1 MAEPT
6 LMLNRERRA
15 LLDDVQA
22 GRVYRSM
29 GGCDLRQVRR
39 GQNQRVDRKLREL
52 VQAGWVALDT
62 DGRTYMLTGTAP
74 RGQS

>member
-1 MAEPT
+1 MTDPT

-15 LLDDVQA
+15 LLHDVQA

-52 VQAGWVALDT
+52 AQAGWVALDT
-62 DGRTYMLTGTAP
+62 DGRTYVLTDTAP
-74 RGQS
+74 PLR